1 MATPREMPYV
11 WVTWVSKF
19 MAGELQCEWAAWF
32 RAHHMYD
39 KRPSDFNLAKWTADH
54 ATLVRDCAVSSRTEG
69 YEVRVEDQ
77 NAFKMRGQNDVVLAG
92 KPDLVIERDREVCI
106 VDCKTGSPRV
116 SDHMQVL
123 IYMLILPY
131 VRPIWKAM
139 PVHGRLQYRHDST
152 DIPSRALDDRFRD
165 RFRQTMLQIGGGAPL
180 IRLPSYGECQFCDIS
195 RRDCPDRVDT
205 PPPDVMPEEHNLF

>member
-1 MATPREMPYV
+1 MATPREIPYV

-39 KRPSDFNLAKWTADH
+39 RRPSNFNVAKWTADH
-54 ATLVRDCAVSSRTEG
+54 AALVRDSAAACRARG
-69 YEVRVEDQ
+69 YDVRVEDQ
-77 NAFKMRGQNDVVLAG
+77 NAFKMHGQHDVILAG
-92 KPDLVIERDREVCI
+92 KPDLVIERDREVHVI
-106 VDCKTGSPRV
+106 DCKTGSPRV
-116 SDHMQVL
+116 SDHLQVL

-131 VRPIWKAM
+131 VRPLWKTL
-139 PVHGRLQYRHDST
+139 PIHGRLRYRHDRV
-152 DIPSRALDDRFRD
+152 DIPAGAVDGLFRS
-165 RFRQTMLQIGGGAPL
+165 RFRQAMTQISGAAPL

-205 PPPDVMPEEHNLF
+205 PPPDVLPEEHDLF